1 MSQIIVEQQFH
12 DDKHFPNAISML
24 NLENFCLRRPA
35 KFAWGA
41 KFSRWRKFSLIQSL
55 TNSQHLNPLVTLF
68 LYIFDFFWYLA
79 TNFYHQH
86 LGVFLNFLNREWG
99 VSSQFAEKMVT
110 LETAY
115 KKKTIAFSKNKCFF
129 N

>member
-1 MSQIIVEQQFH
+1 MMISIFPTQFLQI
-12 DDKHFPNAISML
+12 AML
-24 NLENFCLRRPA
+24 NLESFCLRRPRP

-41 KFSRWRKFSLIQSL
+41 KFSRWRKFSLIRSL

-68 LYIFDFFWYLA
+68 LYIFNFFWYLT

-86 LGVFLNFLNREWG
+86 LGVFLNFLNREWE
-99 VSSQFAEKMVT
+99 VSSQFAEKMFT
-110 LETAY
+110 LEMAY
-115 KKKTIAFSKNKCFF
+115 KKKTIALSKNKCFF